1 MLLIN
6 IKNKTNCSKLN
17 PFVSEGKIKD
27 MNRKINKVAVLGS
40 GVMGSRIACHFAN
53 IGVEVLL
60 LDIVPKEAEDSKDA
74 KARNKIVDD
83 ALKFA
88 LKSNPSPIY
97 SKSYTNRITTG
108 NFSDD
113 ISKIESCDWIV
124 EVVIERLD
132 IKQQVFA
139 NVEKHRKQGTLITSN
154 TSGILIE
161 MMLEGRSE
169 DFQKHFCGTHFFNP
183 PRYLRLLELI
193 PSSKTDASVIEFLED
208 YGQRFLGKTTVVCK
222 DSPAF
227 IANRVGVYSIMAL
240 FHNVTEMGLTVEEVD
255 KLTGPV
261 MGRPKSATFRTC
273 DVVGLDTLVHVAN
286 GVKENCPN
294 DEENEL
300 FSIPDYVTKMVDNG
314 WLGSKTK
321 QGFYKKVKGDDGQ
334 RKILTLDL
342 NSLEYRDKKKAKFP
356 TLELTKS
363 IDDLKERTK
372 VLAAGKDKA
381 GEFYRKSFFGLF
393 AYVSNRIPEITNA
406 LYKID
411 DALEAGFAWELG
423 PFKTWDI
430 LGVENSLPE
439 IEAGGF
445 KVDPWVKEMLA
456 AGCPTFYKVENGIKY
471 YYDIDSKSYQVI
483 PGSQNILALE
493 TLRDDH
499 TVWKNSGS
507 TIVDL
512 GDGILNLEFHTKMN
526 TIGAEVI
533 EGINKAIDLA
543 ETDYKGLVISNDGE
557 HFSAGANVGMIFMMA
572 VEQEYDELNFA
583 IKTFQD
589 TMMRVR
595 YSSAPVI
602 VAPHSLALGGG
613 CEMSMHA
620 DKVIAHAETYMGL
633 VEFGVGVIPGGGGS
647 KEFALRASDEYK
659 DGMRLNVLKNR
670 FLTIGQA
677 QVATS
682 AKEAFELGYLREG
695 IDEVVISRAHQ
706 LTRAKEAALSLAN
719 KGYTK
724 PIQRKDIKVLG
735 KEGLG
740 IVYVG
745 ANSMKSGN
753 YISEHDQLISEKLGY
768 VLCGGDLSAITEVSE
783 QYLLDMERKAFLELC
798 QERKTLERLQSIIQ
812 SGKVLRN

>member
-1 MLLIN
+1 
-6 IKNKTNCSKLN
+6 
-17 PFVSEGKIKD
+17 
-27 MNRKINKVAVLGS
+27 MNRKINKVAILGS

-53 IGVEVLL
+53 VGVEVLL
-60 LDIVPKEAEDSKDA
+60 LDIVPKEAADSESKLV
-74 KARNKIVDD
+74 RNKIVND
-83 ALKFA
+83 ALSFA

-97 SKSYTNRITTG
+97 SKSYANRITTG
-108 NFSDD
+108 NFDD
-113 ISKIESCDWIV
+113 DLSKIAACDWIV
-124 EVVIERLD
+124 EVVIENLT
-132 IKQQVFA
+132 IKHQVFE
-139 NVEKHRKQGTLITSN
+139 NVEKYRTPGTLITSN
-154 TSGILIE
+154 TSGIPIHL
-161 MMLEGRSE
+161 MLEGRSE
-169 DFQKHFCGTHFFNP
+169 DFQQHFCGTHFFNP

-193 PSSKTDASVIEFLED
+193 PSPKTDPAVIEFLED

-240 FHNVTEMGLTVEEVD
+240 FHTVTEMGLTVEEVD

-261 MGRPKSATFRTC
+261 MGRAKSATFRTC

-286 GVKENCPN
+286 GVKENCKD
-294 DEENEL
+294 DEENAL
-300 FSIPDYVTKMVDNG
+300 FAVPAYVSKMVEQNM
-314 WLGSKTK
+314 LGAKTK
-321 QGFYKKVKGDDGQ
+321 EGFYKKVKGDDGKS
-334 RKILTLDL
+334 KILTLDL
-342 NSLEYRDKKKAKFP
+342 NTLAYRDKKRAKFP

-372 VLAAGKDKA
+372 VLVAGKDKA
-381 GEFYRKSFFGLF
+381 GDFYRKTFYGLF
-393 AYVSNRIPEITNA
+393 AYVSNRIPEITDA
-406 LYKID
+406 LYKVD
-411 DALEAGFAWELG
+411 DALEAGFAWEMG
-423 PFKTWDI
+423 PFTTWDV
-430 LGVENSLPE
+430 LGVENTILAT
-439 IEAGGF
+439 EAAGY
-445 KVDPWVKEMLA
+445 KVNDWVKEMITE
-456 AGCPTFYKVENGIKY
+456 GCPSFYKVENGVKFF
-471 YYDIDSKSYQVI
+471 YDVVSKTYQII
-483 PGSQNILALE
+483 PGSEDLLSLE
-493 TLRDDH
+493 TLRADN
-499 TVWKNSGS
+499 TVWKNAGS

-512 GDGILNLEFHTKMN
+512 GDGILNIEFHTKMN
-526 TIGAEVI
+526 TIGSEVI

-543 ETDYKGLVISNDGE
+543 ETSYKGLVISNDGE

-572 VEQEYDELNFA
+572 VEQEYDELDFA
-583 IKTFQD
+583 IRAFQN

-595 YSSAPVI
+595 YSSIPVV

-647 KEFALRASDEYK
+647 KEFALRASDEFK
-659 DGMRLNVLKNR
+659 DGMRLNVLRNK

-677 QVATS
+677 QVSTS
-682 AKEAFELGYLREG
+682 AKEAFDLGYLREG
-695 IDEVVISRAHQ
+695 IDEIVLSRAHQ

-719 KGYTK
+719 KGYTQ
-724 PIQRKDIKVLG
+724 PIQRKDINVLG

-745 ANSMKSGN
+745 AHSMKSGH

-768 VLCGGDLSAITEVSE
+768 VLCGGDFSIPTKVSE

-798 QERKTLERLQSIIQ
+798 SERKTLERLQSIIQ

>member
-1 MLLIN
+1 
-6 IKNKTNCSKLN
+6 
-17 PFVSEGKIKD
+17 
-27 MNRKINKVAVLGS
+27 MNRKINKVAILGS

-53 IGVEVLL
+53 VGVEVLL
-60 LDIVPKEAEDSKDA
+60 LDIVPKEAVGSDDK
-74 KARNKIVDD
+74 KVRNKIVND
-83 ALKFA
+83 ALIFS

-97 SKSYTNRITTG
+97 SKSYASRITTG
-108 NFSDD
+108 NFDD
-113 ISKIESCDWIV
+113 DMSKVEDCDWIV
-124 EVVIERLD
+124 EVVIENLK
-132 IKQQVFA
+132 IKQQVFED
-139 NVEKHRKQGTLITSN
+139 VEKYRTPGTLITSN
-154 TSGILIE
+154 TSGIPIHL
-161 MMLEGRSE
+161 MLKGRSE

-193 PSSKTDASVIEFLED
+193 PTPKTDVSVIEFLED

-261 MGRPKSATFRTC
+261 MGRAKSATFRTC

-286 GVKENCPN
+286 GVKDNCKE
-294 DEENEL
+294 DEENDL
-300 FSIPDYVTKMVDNG
+300 FKIPPYVSKMVEQNM
-314 WLGSKTK
+314 LGSKTK
-321 QGFYKKVKGDDGQ
+321 QGFYKKVKGDDGKS
-334 RKILTLDL
+334 KILTLDL
-342 NSLEYRDKKKAKFP
+342 NTLEYRDKKRAKFP

-393 AYVSNRIPEITNA
+393 AYVSNRIPEITDS

-411 DALEAGFAWELG
+411 DALESGFAWEMG
-423 PFKTWDI
+423 PFTTWDV
-430 LGVENSLPE
+430 LGIEKTIPQIEN
-439 IEAGGF
+439 AGF
-445 KVDPWVKEMLA
+445 KVSDWVKEMVS
-456 AGCPTFYKVENGIKY
+456 AGCSTFYKVEKGVKY
-471 YYDIDSKSYQVI
+471 FYDIDSKSYQVI
-483 PGSQNILALE
+483 PGSEGVLSIE
-493 TLRDDH
+493 VLRPEN
-499 TVWKNSGS
+499 TIWKNAGT

-512 GDGILNLEFHTKMN
+512 GDGILNIEFHTKMN

-543 ETDYKGLVISNDGE
+543 EKEYKGLVISNDGE

-572 VEQEYDELNFA
+572 VEQEYDELDYA
-583 IKTFQD
+583 IRAFQN

-595 YSSAPVI
+595 YSSIPVI

-647 KEFALRASDEYK
+647 KEFALRASDEFK
-659 DGMRLNVLKNR
+659 DGMRLNVLRNR

-695 IDEVVISRAHQ
+695 LDEIVVSRAHQ

-753 YISEHDQLISEKLGY
+753 YISEHDQLISEKLGF
-768 VLCGGDLSAITEVSE
+768 VLCGGDFSIPTEVSE

-798 QERKTLERLQSIIQ
+798 NERKTLERLQSIIQ

>member
-1 MLLIN
+1 
-6 IKNKTNCSKLN
+6 
-17 PFVSEGKIKD
+17 

-60 LDIVPKEAEDSKDA
+60 LDIVPKEATDSDDS
-74 KARNKIVDD
+74 KARNSIVND

-97 SKSYTNRITTG
+97 SKSYASRINTG
-108 NFSDD
+108 NFDD
-113 ISKIESCDWIV
+113 DLSKIKDCDWII
-124 EVVIERLD
+124 EVVIENLK
-132 IKQQVFA
+132 IKHQVFE
-139 NVEKHRKQGTLITSN
+139 NVEKHRTPGTLITSN
-154 TSGILIE
+154 TSGIPIHL
-161 MMLEGRSE
+161 MLEGRSE

-183 PRYLRLLELI
+183 PRYLKLMELI
-193 PSSKTDASVIEFLED
+193 PSPKTDPTVIQFLED

-222 DSPAF
+222 DTPAF

-240 FHNVTEMGLTVEEVD
+240 FHTVTEMGLTVEEVD

-286 GVKENCPN
+286 GVKDNCKE
-294 DEENEL
+294 DEANEL
-300 FSIPDYVTKMVDNG
+300 FTIPDYVSTMVEKG
-314 WLGSKTK
+314 WLGSKSK
-321 QGFYKKVKGDDGQ
+321 QGFYKKVKGDDGKS
-334 RKILTLDL
+334 KILTLDL
-342 NSLEYRDKKKAKFP
+342 NTLEYRDKQRAKFP
-356 TLELTKS
+356 TLELTKT

-372 VLAAGKDKA
+372 VLVAGKDKA
-381 GEFYRKSFFGLF
+381 GEFYRKSFYGLF
-393 AYVSNRIPEITNA
+393 AYVSNRIPEITDA
-406 LYKID
+406 IYKID
-411 DALEAGFAWELG
+411 DALKAGFAWELG
-423 PFKTWDI
+423 PFSTWDI
-430 LGVENSLPE
+430 LGVEKT
-439 IEAGGF
+439 IAKMKEAG
-445 KVDPWVKEMLA
+445 VEVSPWVNEMFA
-456 AGCPTFYKVENGIKY
+456 AGCSTFYKVENGVKY
-471 YYDIDSKSYQVI
+471 FYDIESKAYQVI
-483 PGSQNILALE
+483 PGSENILSLE
-493 TLRDDH
+493 TLREDN
-499 TVWKNSGS
+499 TVWKNSGT

-512 GDGILNLEFHTKMN
+512 GDGIINLEFHTKMN
-526 TIGAEVI
+526 TIGGEVI
-533 EGINKAIDLA
+533 EGINKAISLA
-543 ETDYKGLVISNDGE
+543 ESDYKGLVISNDGE

-583 IKTFQD
+583 IKAFQD

-595 YSSAPVI
+595 YSSIPVI

-659 DGMRLNVLKNR
+659 DGIRLNVLKTR

-682 AKEAFELGYLREG
+682 GQEAFELGYLREG
-695 IDEVVISRAHQ
+695 IDEVIVSRAHQ

-724 PIQRKDIKVLG
+724 PIQRTNIKVLG

-745 ANSMKSGN
+745 ANTMKSGN
-753 YISEHDQLISEKLGY
+753 YISEHDQLISEKLGF
-768 VLCGGDLSAITEVSE
+768 VLCGGDLSAPTEVSE

-798 QERKTLERLQSIIQ
+798 SEKLTLERLQSIITT
-812 SGKVLRN
+812 GKVLRN